1 MPLTS
6 CKTCGK
12 EISQRARACPQCGEP
27 QNTNARIAGAL
38 VILGLAVYLGW
49 HYFGPGIGNYEL
61 KEGHVACA
69 SEDDVVRYRG
79 AGLLGLLSKAIVL
92 ADADCVMGPA
102 PVEVTQLARGG
113 RLIHHVT
120 LDGKKLYADRNA
132 IEKK

>member
-1 MPLTS
+1 MPLTI

-12 EISQRARACPQCGEP
+12 EVSQRAKFCPHCGEP
-27 QNTNARIAGAL
+27 KNTHVNSAGAL
-38 VILGLAVYLGW
+38 IIFGLTAYFGW
-49 HYFGPGIGNYEL
+49 HYFGPGIGSYEL
-61 KEGHVACA
+61 KEGYVACA

-79 AGLLGLLSKAIVL
+79 AGLLGMLSKAIVL

-102 PVEVTQLARGG
+102 PVKVTRLARGG

-120 LDGKKLYADRNA
+120 LDGRKLYADRDA